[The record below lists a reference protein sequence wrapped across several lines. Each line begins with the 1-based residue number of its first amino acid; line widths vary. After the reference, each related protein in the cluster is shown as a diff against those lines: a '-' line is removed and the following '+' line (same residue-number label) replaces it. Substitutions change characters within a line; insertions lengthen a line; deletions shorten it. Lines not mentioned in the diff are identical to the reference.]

1 MATLDLFEYLS
12 TQASQTSNQVDLIDL
27 EYAFGV
33 LAVLNTNVLTLLS
46 NGTVKLVRL
55 TVG

>member
-46 NGTVKLVRL
+46 NGTVMLVRL